1 MANKEK
7 QRAAQQERKRLSVRA
22 SIHGTS
28 QRPRL
33 SVFRSHKNIYC
44 QIIDDD
50 SSKTLA
56 SASSR
61 DKSLRDGLKGLK
73 KRDIAEKIGV
83 AIADLAKKAGVAAVC
98 FDRGHYKYHGRVKAL
113 ADGARKAGLKF

>member
-7 QRAAQQERKRLSVRA
+7 QRAAQQERKRLSVRS
-22 SIHGTS
+22 SIHGTA

-50 SSKTLA
+50 SSKTVA

-73 KRDIAEKIGV
+73 KRDIAEKIGA
-83 AIADLAKKAGVAAVC
+83 AIAALAREAGVAAVC
-98 FDRGHYKYHGRVKAL
+98 FDRGYYKYHGRVKAL